1 MLKRSLA
8 ALNAVSL
15 FILKILENKL
25 LIRLLVPLNIIE
37 PVKVE
42 LFDNDVVNLVSA

>member
-8 ALNAVSL
+8 ALNAVTL
-15 FILKILENKL
+15 FILKILEYKL
-25 LIRLLVPLNIIE
+25 LIRLLVPLNIFE

-42 LFDNDVVNLVSA
+42 LFNNNVVNLVST